1 MKYYCMICEKE
12 LDYEPLM
19 CCSGYM
25 CGCYGMPIEPPVCS
39 NECYNK
45 LPMNQVKE
53 DTKESDEN

>member
-1 MKYYCMICEKE
+1 MICEKE